1 MQGQSVDRCQIDHC
15 KSLPA
20 CCIGKTVIER
30 NHFERWR
37 PTLRGY
43 ESRRHLQCIGS
54 TQRVNTKKPYR
65 CLSDSITRI
74 YLVPSVCE
82 LL

>member
-1 MQGQSVDRCQIDHC
+1 MESIFRGKLSAGPADQSTGVRSIIAN
-15 KSLPA
+15 SPA

-43 ESRRHLQCIGS
+43 ESRRQLQCIGS
-54 TQRVNTKKPYR
+54 TQRVTKKPYR
-65 CLSDSITRI
+65 CR
-74 YLVPSVCE
+74 
-82 LL
+82 